1 MARSIEEIDADIA
14 AVQQQISMRNALGYK
29 TARAKAILD
38 HDTSGLE
45 RIYSLMNQAE
55 QNRMQRQLTES
66 ENDKFRKNA
75 LAIAFLNKVEAAE
88 ERKRKDKEIAALKL
102 EQARPEYLK
111 IQKAMLDAID
121 AGNMEDADILQRQL
135 AAIEAEHGAK
145 FGTDSK
151 SLLTAREEGRK
162 AKQEKEIKA
171 AEARL
176 AVANFL
182 SGLPTTFKNEDE
194 KKSVYEA
201 INNRSDMTPDEK
213 AKEIERVRNI
223 KSGATKTN
231 EAVQGAVASSA
242 GDDVKKAK
250 EEREKGIALARKA
263 KQKKASGRILLKSEQ
278 DALDKW
284 GKEL

>member
-14 AVQQQISMRNALGYK
+14 AVQQQMSMRNALGYK
-29 TARAKAILD
+29 AARAKAILD

-66 ENDKFRKNA
+66 ENEKFRKNA

-88 ERKRKDKEIAALKL
+88 ERKRKEEELASLKL
-102 EQARPEYLK
+102 AQARPEYLK

-121 AGNMEDADILQRQL
+121 AGNMEDADIFQRQL

-151 SLLTAREEGRK
+151 SLLAAREKGLK
-162 AKQEKEIKA
+162 AKQDKA
-171 AEARL
+171 AKDAETRL

-182 SGLPTTFKNEDE
+182 SGLPTTFANEDE
-194 KKSVYEA
+194 KKPVYAA
-201 INNRSDMTPDEK
+201 INSNTDMTPDEK
-213 AKEIERVRNI
+213 AKEIERYRNI
-223 KSGATKTN
+223 KSGKTKTN
-231 EAVQGAVASSA
+231 EAVQSAVASGA

-250 EEREKGIALARKA
+250 DERENGIALARKA

>member
-14 AVQQQISMRNALGYK
+14 AVQQQMSMRNALGYK
-29 TARAKAILD
+29 AARAKAILD
-38 HDTSGLE
+38 HDTGGLE

-66 ENDKFRKNA
+66 ENEKFRKNA
-75 LAIAFLNKVEAAE
+75 LAIALLNKVEAAE
-88 ERKRKDKEIAALKL
+88 ERKRKEEELSSLKL

-111 IQKAMLDAID
+111 IQKAMLDAVD

-135 AAIEAEHGAK
+135 AAIEAEHGDK

-151 SLLTAREEGRK
+151 SLLAAREKGLK
-162 AKQEKEIKA
+162 AKQDKEAKD

-182 SGLPTTFKNEDE
+182 AGLPTTFANEDE

-201 INNRSDMTPDEK
+201 INNNPDMGTDEK

-223 KSGATKTN
+223 KSGKTKTN
-231 EAVQGAVASSA
+231 EAVQSAVASGA